1 VTLRSADPELRDLAR
16 NTPVLIEAKAE
27 RPTGLRLLEAVGA
40 GGMSTVFLAELD
52 PSARSLDLSP
62 TTPRRL
68 AVKFLQPSTWRQFKR
83 INQDP
88 SQVFLR
94 EVVALSRIMERQP
107 PTEFVVG
114 FYGSGH
120 ADIQVGSEGVL
131 RLPWLAIEYVEG
143 GSGGVSLADRVLRA
157 RDGVD
162 PVRALR
168 LLRGIFAGV
177 SALHDEGVI
186 HRDLKPENVLVAGP
200 IDDET
205 PKVADCGIARV
216 EGLVATIAGMT
227 PSYGGPEQVLS
238 TQGISNPLIGPWT
251 DVHALAAVAW
261 FIIAG
266 EDWCRSETDPAWH
279 EGQRRPLRTGARS
292 HPGFV
297 SQADLLDKIDAV
309 LARGAAARLPERAWG
324 SPEASEYLWAAQKIM
339 PAMWAGAERFAT
351 VEEFGEELMPLLE
364 RCAAACVTRAAQ
376 ENRAATAFRPT
387 QLFRT
392 SDDGNADPRATVTE
406 IKPIEGV
413 PTAAPGSV
421 VFQPDGRFLARF
433 GSRLYYFIE
442 DEPHRVT
449 VPPELEAAVER
460 TRWVVRGPNGGYV
473 LVAPSDLLLVRGGR
487 FSRLA
492 LPARQAGGE
501 VGEVQA
507 VIDDGRVF
515 GLITAET
522 DDSNGGPERWRSND
536 GIHWEEPVVLPL
548 GGDVRSVA
556 SGPYGYLVVGARKDT
571 RARALFMAFDNQP
584 VVFVVGVND
593 RPPLHTCVCSA
604 GREAWAAGKG
614 FILSFDRGAVHEE
627 SLEVSDTPV
636 AMGLDLVGMPW
647 LVTRHHVLRRHVGS
661 RTAAWRLYHRRS
673 EGEAPFVGIGFTP
686 AGVRVVDARGGGVH
700 LAPRDLDAWRSRAV
714 STVA

>member
-16 NTPVLIEAKAE
+16 ETPALIEAKAN
-27 RPTGLRLLEAVGA
+27 RPTGLRLLTCVGG

-52 PSARSLDLSP
+52 PATRSVDLSP

-120 ADIQVGSEGVL
+120 ADVQVGSDGVL

-143 GSGGVSLADRVLRA
+143 GSAGVSLADRVTRA
-157 RDGVD
+157 ADGVD

-177 SALHDEGVI
+177 SALHAEGVI

-238 TQGISNPLIGPWT
+238 THGVSNPLIGPWT

-279 EGQRRPLRTGARS
+279 DGQRRRLRTGSRA

-297 SQADLLDKIDAV
+297 SQTELLDRIDAV
-309 LARGAAARLPERAWG
+309 LARGAAARLPESAWAG
-324 SPEASEYLWAAQKIM
+324 PDASEYLWSAKKIM
-339 PAMWAGAERFAT
+339 PAMWSGPERFAA
-351 VEEFGEELMPLLE
+351 VDELGDELFPLLE

-392 SDDGNADPRATVTE
+392 NDDGDDPRARVTE
-406 IKPIEGV
+406 IEPVEGV
-413 PTAAPGSV
+413 QPATPGSV

-433 GSRLYYFIE
+433 RSRLYYFID
-442 DEPHRVT
+442 DEPHKVS
-449 VPPELEAAVER
+449 VPPEVEATVAA

-473 LVAPSDLLLVRGGR
+473 LVGPSDLLLVRGGR
-487 FSRLA
+487 FTRLA
-492 LPARQAGGE
+492 PPSRKGE
-501 VGEVQA
+501 VGEIQA

-515 GLITAET
+515 GVVTAET
-522 DDSNGGPERWRSND
+522 DDSNGGPELWRSND
-536 GIHWEEPVVLPL
+536 GNRWEDPVVLPL

-593 RPPLHTCVCSA
+593 RPPLLSCVCSA
-604 GREAWAAGKG
+604 GREAWAAGTG
-614 FILSFDRGAVHEE
+614 FVLSFDRGAVHEE
-627 SLEVSDTPV
+627 TIEVSDTPV

-647 LVTRHHVLRRHVGS
+647 LVTNHHVFRRHVGS
-661 RTAAWRLYHRRS
+661 RTAAWRLYHKRS
-673 EGEAPFVGIGFTP
+673 EKEAPFVGLGFSP
-686 AGVRVVDARGGGVH
+686 AGVRVVDAMGGGVH
-700 LAPRDLDAWRSRAV
+700 LAPRDLEAWRARAL